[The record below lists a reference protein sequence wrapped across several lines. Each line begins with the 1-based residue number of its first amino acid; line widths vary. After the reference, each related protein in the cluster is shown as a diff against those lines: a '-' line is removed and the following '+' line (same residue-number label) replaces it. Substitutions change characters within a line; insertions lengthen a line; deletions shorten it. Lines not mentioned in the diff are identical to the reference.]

1 MRSTNS
7 RTVHIATRC
16 RSIYSGTCSRKI
28 EGTAE
33 AFDREVNSWNQNCN
47 HTLDLFTVTNSMM
60 VHEIDWY
67 DNIKN

>member
-1 MRSTNS
+1 MPVN
-7 RTVHIATRC
+7 IL
-16 RSIYSGTCSRKI
+16 TCSRKI
-28 EGTAE
+28 EDTA
-33 AFDREVNSWNQNCN
+33 ASFDREVNSWNQNCN